1 MAALALTQQGE
12 NIMSGG
18 YTHITLA
25 QLAIEEACFKR
36 EGLLH
41 DDAKHALGNWKKF
54 CIVGAVAPDYPYLDI
69 MDSNSCAW
77 ADVMHKRHAVAL
89 LRNGAAR
96 IHDMADVNVRQ
107 KCIAWLFGFASHVAT
122 DGTIHPVVNLKVGP
136 YEQNKTEH
144 RRCEMSQDVY
154 AHSRLN
160 LGVLEFNQQIS
171 TNVADTSDVDNPDRM
186 DPDVAQLWQ
195 DLLAGVYSGL
205 DPQLRSPKIHDWH
218 NAMHRMM
225 KIGES
230 GNVLFPFARHVAAH
244 QGLVYPVAAETQ
256 YIQGLEVPGGLTMD
270 FEEIFQKALNNV
282 VELWGWLALSLQKQ
296 DSSLD
301 TLTSWSLDTGIDEN
315 DRMVYWS

>member
-1 MAALALTQQGE
+1 
-12 NIMSGG
+12 
-18 YTHITLA
+18 
-25 QLAIEEACFKR
+25 CFKR

-41 DDAKHALGNWKKF
+41 DDAKQALGYWKKF

-89 LRNGAAR
+89 LRNGVAR
-96 IHDMADVNVRQ
+96 IRDMADVNVRQ
-107 KCIAWLFGFASHVAT
+107 KCIAWLFGFASHAAT

-160 LGVLEFNQQIS
+160 LGVLDFNQQIS

-195 DLLAGVYSGL
+195 DLLTGIYSGL
-205 DPQLRSPKIHDWH
+205 DPQLQSPKIHDWH

>member
-1 MAALALTQQGE
+1 
-12 NIMSGG
+12 
-18 YTHITLA
+18 
-25 QLAIEEACFKR
+25 
-36 EGLLH
+36 
-41 DDAKHALGNWKKF
+41 
-54 CIVGAVAPDYPYLDI
+54 
-69 MDSNSCAW
+69 
-77 ADVMHKRHAVAL
+77 MHNRHAVAL
-89 LRNGAAR
+89 LRNGVAR
-96 IHDMADVNVRQ
+96 IRDMADVNVRQ
-107 KCIAWLFGFASHVAT
+107 KCIAWLFGFASHVVT

-160 LGVLEFNQQIS
+160 LGVLDFNQQIS

-195 DLLAGVYSGL
+195 DLLTGVYSGL
-205 DPQLRSPKIHDWH
+205 DPQLQSPRIHDWH

-244 QGLVYPVAAETQ
+244 QGLVYPAAAETQ